1 MGHIKRMKIFTIS
14 LISLLVGIGVGWHF
28 GHTIPAAQVAKKSV
42 LKTDD
47 YWHNPLAPAEFS
59 TAALATETIGYI
71 DSGDTQRAIKHLSVS
86 IAHYYAE
93 FAYHP
98 STNEDLLKLR
108 DRIDQLAQTNQV
120 VAACIGTEIK

>member
-1 MGHIKRMKIFTIS
+1 MKIIVTS

-28 GHTIPAAQVAKKSV
+28 GHTIPAAQVVKKSA

-47 YWHNPLAPAEFS
+47 YWHDPLAPVEFS

-71 DSGDTQRAIKHLSVS
+71 DSGETQRAIEHLSVP
-86 IAHYYAE
+86 IAHYYTE

-98 STNEDLLKLR
+98 STNDDLIKLR
-108 DRIDQLAQTNQV
+108 DSIEQLARTNAV
-120 VAACIGTEIK
+120 VAARIGAK